1 MQSNSGSCNGRRE
14 RKVKG
19 VDRTFSDLEVK
30 AKRENRRIEQMKE
43 AGHLGVTLSL
53 GGSGRIPK

>member
-1 MQSNSGSCNGRRE
+1 MGVES
-14 RKVKG
+14 RKAKG